1 MITLVCGKPNS
12 GKSARAEELFSE
24 TKAEY
29 KYYIATMQVFDEE
42 GRKRVEKHRRAR
54 EGKGFIT
61 LEISTGVERAA
72 DEMAD
77 PSKSAAL
84 LECLSNLAGNEM
96 HGSEA
101 FDPRAFDENFG
112 ELSGRICADIV
123 RLSDKIAGLIVV
135 ANTFPADDDS
145 YDEETKAYVRLN
157 NTLTEK
163 IRLLADRVVDV

>member
-1 MITLVCGKPNS
+1 
-12 GKSARAEELFSE
+12 
-24 TKAEY
+24 
-29 KYYIATMQVFDEE
+29 
-42 GRKRVEKHRRAR
+42 
-54 EGKGFIT
+54 
-61 LEISTGVERAA
+61 
-72 DEMAD
+72 MAD